1 MEHFSVPFWIDF
13 LNDAFK
19 EEKWVLGNTILLR
32 NNLIEVKGED
42 HVDDS

>member
-1 MEHFSVPFWIDF
+1 MEHVSVPFWIDS
-13 LNDAFK
+13 LNDTFK
-19 EEKWVLGNTILLR
+19 EEKWVLRNTILLR